1 MQTELRRLASLLDDE
16 DEAVAVN
23 AMAEL
28 LLNEDRLGT
37 LPAELQESSDPLV
50 RRRAHQLQVALTM
63 RRRRRDFARMLQD
76 PDVDFDIG
84 LVELHLL
91 WFDNDSRPELLETL
105 ADFLRKAAQRPAM
118 TLADIAYLMRRSELA
133 AECETTLRPEN
144 YCIGTILS
152 NRVGSAA
159 LLCGLARMTAFQ
171 PETLRVVRYMGDFAL
186 CDGAGLLIPARDW
199 LIAPAPSAAGEME
212 HWEPRRLLALG
223 ANILLGSAVNSD
235 SFRYVL
241 TIAQA
246 ISGNNDDYMLDY
258 MPYPYRPTDD
268 DPELSGPGGG
278 DGEEDGAGE

>member
-1 MQTELRRLASLLDDE
+1 MMKVETDLGYLASLLDDE

-28 LLNEDRLGT
+28 LIREDELGT
-37 LPAELQESSDPLV
+37 LPAELQESADPLI

-63 RRRRRDFARMLQD
+63 RRRRREFARLIQSERA
-76 PDVDFDIG
+76 DFGVG

-91 WFDNDSRPELLETL
+91 WFDNDSRPELMETL
-105 ADFLRKAAQRPAM
+105 ADFLKKASGRPAM
-118 TLADIAYLMRRSELA
+118 TLDDIAYLMRRAELA

-159 LLCGLARMTAFQ
+159 LLCGLSRMLAFQ
-171 PETLRVVRYMGDFAL
+171 PEEFRVVRMLGDFAL
-186 CDGAGLLIPARDW
+186 YDGAKVLMPARDW
-199 LIAPAPSAAGEME
+199 LIAPAPAVSELE
-212 HWEPRRLLALG
+212 FWESGRLLAMG
-223 ANILLGSAVNSD
+223 ANILFGSAVNSD

-258 MPYPYRPTDD
+258 LPYPYRPTDD
-268 DPELSGPGGG
+268 DETGG
-278 DGEEDGAGE
+278 ESETE